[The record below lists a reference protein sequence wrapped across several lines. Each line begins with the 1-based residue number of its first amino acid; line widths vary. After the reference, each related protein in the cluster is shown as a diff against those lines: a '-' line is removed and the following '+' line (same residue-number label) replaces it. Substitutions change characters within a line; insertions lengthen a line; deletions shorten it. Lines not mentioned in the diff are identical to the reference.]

1 MATVCPYCNMEVRES
16 AIEAEDGCCPEC
28 GAQITAASSFFDDP
42 DSDFNDY
49 DEMDDVFS
57 DLDDEEDG
65 GHDFSRRDLEDDDI
79 FGDDDLDG
87 EFDEDLDGEF
97 DDDEMFDDDD
107 EMFDDDEEDLSYV
120 DDVED
125 DDIDD
130 DEFDGKRKK

>member
-57 DLDDEEDG
+57 DLDDDIENRLERL
-65 GHDFSRRDLEDDDI
+65 HDWQSWLNQ
-79 FGDDDLDG
+79 
-87 EFDEDLDGEF
+87 
-97 DDDEMFDDDD
+97 
-107 EMFDDDEEDLSYV
+107 
-120 DDVED
+120 
-125 DDIDD
+125 
-130 DEFDGKRKK
+130 